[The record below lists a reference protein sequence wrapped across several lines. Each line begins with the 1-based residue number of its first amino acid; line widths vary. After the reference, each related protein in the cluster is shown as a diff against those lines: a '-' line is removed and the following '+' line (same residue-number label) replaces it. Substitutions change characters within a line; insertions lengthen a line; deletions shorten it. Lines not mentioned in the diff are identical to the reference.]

1 MDAHNKKLDCQ
12 FEVEKSTASTVADH
26 SEYSGGMESDA
37 PSCDVDKSPESY
49 NEQLRLKLEIEKTR
63 AKTEEMRYKTAK
75 VEGRNETRR
84 KRSIEKDKRRE
95 RNRKAA
101 DRFKIATER
110 LPALS
115 RSGWLFLLAI
125 VVFAAF
131 AAVYGVDRAVNNV
144 TPTETDISTQLEKM
158 VNISDL
164 TTARVVYNGVAEKV
178 DDNGDVVCHVYY
190 EATIDVSI
198 NLKDIIFKED
208 KRNKKIYPIIPELVL
223 GRPIVDSSS
232 IDFFEEK
239 PDISLSEVIAICEED
254 ALSEIGSA
262 SGIFATAEGNLQ
274 LTVEA
279 LTQPLISRQG
289 YSIEW
294 SMPNVSEGG
303 TDVNE

>member
-1 MDAHNKKLDCQ
+1 MDTHSKELDCQ
-12 FEVEKSTASTVADH
+12 LEVEESTAPTVAVF
-26 SEYSGGMESDA
+26 SEYSGGAESDA
-37 PSCDVDKSPESY
+37 PFCDADKSAENY

-75 VEGRNETRR
+75 AEGRNEARR
-84 KRSIEKDKRRE
+84 KRGIEKDKRRE

-101 DRFKIATER
+101 DRFKNAAER
-110 LPALS
+110 LSALP
-115 RSGWLFLLAI
+115 RLGRLFLLAL
-125 VVFAAF
+125 VVLAAF
-131 AAVYGVDRAVNNV
+131 AAVYGADRAVNNA
-144 TPTETDISTQLEKM
+144 TPTDVDISSQLEKM

-190 EATIDVSI
+190 EATVDVSI
-198 NLKDIIFKED
+198 NLKDIKFKED
-208 KRNKKIYPIIPELVL
+208 KNNKKIYPIIPELVL

-262 SGIFATAEGNLQ
+262 SGIFTAAEGNLQ

-294 SMPNVSEGG
+294 SMPNVSEGE
-303 TDVNE
+303 TNVNE